1 MIIYAF
7 FGQRRRQAVVSRP
20 MHSRFNIFRVNSP
33 PYLYL
38 TRNECTAQWT
48 FVCMCLAK
56 LLNHIHTADRSGDIG
71 FSVITPS
78 SSDLS
83 LVILL
88 INLTSPNC
96 KCDLI
101 LLRYTDSLA
110 LVDDG
115 TVTAQ
120 QH

>member
-56 LLNHIHTADRSGDIG
+56 LLNHIQTADRLWSYW
-71 FSVITPS
+71 
-78 SSDLS
+78 
-83 LVILL
+83 ILG
-88 INLTSPNC
+88 NNSFE
-96 KCDLI
+96 
-101 LLRYTDSLA
+101 LRFESCNFADKFDVSELQ
-110 LVDDG
+110 V
-115 TVTAQ
+115 
-120 QH
+120 